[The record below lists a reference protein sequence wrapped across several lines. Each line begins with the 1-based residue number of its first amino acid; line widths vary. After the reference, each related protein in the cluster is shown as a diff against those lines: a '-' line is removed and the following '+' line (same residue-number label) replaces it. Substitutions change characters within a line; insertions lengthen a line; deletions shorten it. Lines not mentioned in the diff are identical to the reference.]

1 MEHGSVVRMQA
12 SAMQASAMQG
22 VHGRR
27 REGMVQNIFR
37 VWCRVSVVQGV
48 EQDVEQGVVWAGAV
62 Q

>member
-1 MEHGSVVRMQA
+1 
-12 SAMQASAMQG
+12 MQG